1 VEEQCV
7 LFLEER
13 LGELVLEALAL
24 GVEEFQGA
32 LAKHCMVR
40 TGEDLACRSPASRN
54 GAPVE

>member
-1 VEEQCV
+1 VEERCV

-24 GVEEFQGA
+24 GVEQFQGA
-32 LAKHCMVR
+32 LGQCIVQ
-40 TGEDLACRSPASRN
+40 TGEDLACRSLASRN